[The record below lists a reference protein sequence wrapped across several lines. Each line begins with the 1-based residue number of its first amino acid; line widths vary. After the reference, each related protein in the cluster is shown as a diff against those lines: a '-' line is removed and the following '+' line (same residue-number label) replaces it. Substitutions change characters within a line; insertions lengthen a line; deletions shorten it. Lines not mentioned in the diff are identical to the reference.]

1 MKFVILIILSIYLAA
16 CTSVIRFTN
25 NSTVATTP
33 GKVFRGYASYYHDS
47 FNGKKTAN
55 GEIFD
60 NNLLTAA
67 HKELPFNTVIKVK
80 NLKNGKEVVLRI
92 NDRGPFVSG
101 RILDV
106 SRKAAIELDFI
117 REGITEVEFE
127 ILE

>member
-1 MKFVILIILSIYLAA
+1 MKFVILIFVSALFTA
-16 CTSVIRFTN
+16 CTSIIRFSN
-25 NSTVATTP
+25 NSTVSATS

-60 NNLLTAA
+60 NSLLTAA
-67 HKELPFNTVIKVK
+67 HKELPFNTIIKVK
-80 NLKNGKEVVLRI
+80 NIKNGKEVVLRI

-117 REGITEVEFE
+117 REGIAEIEFE